1 MRALLTV
8 DSGTVPFQTAD
19 AWQRELHRLRLRGEV
34 PDVLLLLEH
43 PHVYT
48 LGRSFEE
55 EHLVVSRDWLQD
67 HGIEVCEADR
77 GGSITYHGPGQLVA
91 YPIVDLRRTDDDQP
105 DVIVYLRTLEEA
117 VIRTAKAYGVVAGRR
132 DGMTGVWVGD
142 AKLASIGVNISRGVS
157 RHGLALNVA
166 TDLSYFDGMVPCGLT
181 GVKVTSLEEVLRG
194 KVQLASVGAV
204 LAGRLAELLHRRVV
218 WGDAAEFGF
227 GDEDDD
233 DRAARVIPLR
243 RDAV

>member
-1 MRALLTV
+1 MRALFTV
-8 DSGTVPFQTAD
+8 DAGTVPFETAD
-19 AWQRELHRLRLRGEV
+19 AWQRELHGLRLAGEI

-48 LGRSFEE
+48 LGSSFKQ
-55 EHLVVSRDWLQD
+55 EHLLASRDWLRE
-67 HGIEVCEADR
+67 HGIEVRETDR

-91 YPIVDLRRTDDDQP
+91 YPIVDLRRSDDDQP

-132 DGMTGVWVGD
+132 EGMTGVWVGD
-142 AKLASIGVNISRGVS
+142 AKLASIGVNVSRGVS

-166 TDLSYFDGMVPCGLT
+166 TDLSFFDGIVPCGLT
-181 GVKVTSLEEVLRG
+181 GAKVTSLEQVLKG

-204 LAGRLAELLHRRVV
+204 LAGRVAELLHRRVV
-218 WGDAAEFGF
+218 WGDAAEFGL
-227 GDEDDD
+227 GVEEE
-233 DRAARVIPLR
+233 DRAAQVIPLR